1 MRSVLSTIAADCVI
15 ISAKESV
22 KETHEFA
29 FLVRLIF
36 FIKQSNG
43 RIFYLLSTGV
53 DLHAIGNLRD

>member
-1 MRSVLSTIAADCVI
+1 VRSVLSTIAADCVI

-36 FIKQSNG
+36 
-43 RIFYLLSTGV
+43 Y
-53 DLHAIGNLRD
+53 